1 MTRRTLLWVVVALV
15 VMVVELGATIGT
27 VTGAPFAPVG
37 GWGATRPVDELGFV
51 AVVLGCG
58 ALSLLGRFPITAAT
72 LATAS
77 YMLFAVRD
85 HELGMFLP
93 PMIALVALAAR
104 PRHLVVAIVL
114 ALVSLAAGLG
124 WVAHRAAPIADPGV
138 ALLAWVAFGAVLAAF
153 FLVPVLVGEI
163 IRARSALRDASSSA
177 VAPMRTRQPDG
188 GLVQGPYG
196 GDW

>member
-1 MTRRTLLWVVVALV
+1 MTRRTLRWVVVALV
-15 VMVVELGATIGT
+15 VVVVELGATIGT
-27 VTGAPFAPVG
+27 VTGEPFAPVG
-37 GWGATRPVDELGFV
+37 GWGVTRPVDELGFV

-58 ALSLLGRFPITAAT
+58 ALSLLGRFPIPAAT

-77 YMLFAVRD
+77 YVLFAVRD

-93 PMIALVALAAR
+93 PMIALVALATR
-104 PRHLVVAIVL
+104 TRHLFVAIVL
-114 ALVSLAAGLG
+114 ALVNLAAGLV

-163 IRARSALRDASSSA
+163 IRARTALRDASSSA
-177 VAPMRTRQPDG
+177 VSSTRTRQPDG
-188 GLVQGPYG
+188 GQVQAHDG